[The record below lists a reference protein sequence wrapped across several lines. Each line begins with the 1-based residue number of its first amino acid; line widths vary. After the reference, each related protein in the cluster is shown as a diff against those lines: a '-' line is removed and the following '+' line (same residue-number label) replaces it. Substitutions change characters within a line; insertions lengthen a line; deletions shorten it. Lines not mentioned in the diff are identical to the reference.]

1 MTIQQLQYVVEVAK
15 SDSINK
21 AAQNLFISQPTLS
34 VAIKELEDE
43 IGTTLFQRSR
53 KGIAITNDGIEF
65 LRLAEEILSKLD
77 YVKKSYLVKSA
88 ATISRFQVSCQHYAF
103 VVEAFIQFMDKYK
116 DARFHFTIKE
126 TKTLACIEDVYQR
139 KSILSII
146 YLNSANEN
154 LIHRVLASKSIEFH
168 ELYTVKPHVFLRK
181 THPLAGKSRISA
193 EDLAPFPMIAYEQ
206 EQGEY
211 LGEEMIIVENPDKV
225 ISTQDRGTTNNIIA
239 NTDSYNIGTGYIIPG
254 IIPDEIISIPLDI
267 DDEMQVGWISLANRE
282 LTDEI
287 IEFIS
292 LIKASMKK
300 HYPGKGQ
307 KKTDQ

>member
-34 VAIKELEDE
+34 VAIKELEEE
-43 IGTTLFQRSR
+43 IGTSLFQRSR

-65 LRLAEEILSKLD
+65 LRLAEEILGKLD

-88 ATISRFQVSCQHYAF
+88 STISRFQVSCQHYAF

-116 DARFHFTIKE
+116 DSRFHFTIKE

-154 LIHRVLASKSIEFH
+154 LIRRVLTSKSMEFH
-168 ELYTVKPHVFLRK
+168 EMYTVKPHVFLRK
-181 THPLAGKSRISA
+181 AHPLAGKSIISA

-206 EQGEY
+206 EKGEY

-239 NTDSYNIGTGYIIPG
+239 NTDGYNIGTGYIIPG
-254 IIPDEIISIPLDI
+254 IISDEITSIPLDV

-287 IEFIS
+287 IEFVS
-292 LIKASMKK
+292 LVKASMKK
-300 HYPGKGQ
+300 HHPCKRSKKG
-307 KKTDQ
+307 